1 MCQWFSCVS
10 DGNGKIYYFD
20 AEQRNLLRGGKTLP
34 ASRHATP
41 ISWKEV
47 DYHSGICEYFGLGCD
62 KVNKYEFRPL
72 DRKFIVDQINTTN
85 DQTKVKRKLRKLNYQ
100 ELAPPELIIKPI
112 FHPFKDA
119 DRKRV
124 TAKDIVL
131 LRRWASVVQDSVRV
145 SVQASVRAS
154 VWASVGASVG
164 ASVQASVGASVRA
177 SVWVSVWAYLSSF
190 FTLKN
195 WKGIKHKQGENPFQP
210 CIDLWMRGLVPSFDD
225 KVWRLHGG
233 KKGKILKEIII

>member
-20 AEQRNLLRGGKTLP
+20 AEQRNLLREGKTLP
-34 ASRHATP
+34 APRHATP
-41 ISWKEV
+41 ISWNEV
-47 DYHSGICEYFGLGCD
+47 DFHSGICAYFGLGCD

-72 DRKFIVDQINTTN
+72 DRKFIIDQINTTN

-131 LRRWASVVQDSVRV
+131 LRRWASVWDSVGA
-145 SVQASVRAS
+145 SVASSVRAS
-154 VWASVGASVG
+154 VWASVWAS
-164 ASVQASVGASVRA
+164 AWA
-177 SVWVSVWAYLSSF
+177 SVWAYLSSF

-195 WKGIKHKQGENPFQP
+195 WKCIKHKQGENPLQP
-210 CIDLWMRGLVPSFDD
+210 CIDLWMRGLVPSFDN
-225 KVWRLHGG
+225 KVWRLHGS